1 MKKFKIFFIIF
12 TIFLH
17 YLKTPYLFQNG
28 RFIQNDAIHYA
39 TALNSDWYEIF
50 SLIYWPSG
58 YLNFFA
64 NLSSF
69 LNSRLVNIE
78 FAALF
83 NVYFCYL
90 IIFFLHYIIIFYKS
104 NFFHTNF
111 SRLFASIIISISPIF
126 VFEIWLDSMNSQVY
140 LCLLS
145 FFILFL
151 KHDTISKIFSPII
164 LGIAGLSGV
173 YTCLLTPLFIFR
185 NLKYRTKIN
194 LINSLTLI
202 FTSIVQFSII
212 LSAKFSGKLYLGKLN
227 FNYFL
232 NYNEIES
239 FTYNILIRPFL
250 SSSLSNYFIEILAIE
265 NNNKLRLLIIIL
277 VILIILSLSFNF
289 LFHIKKKNL
298 KLNFDLLSLIY
309 LFFVCSMLV
318 IIGGVNDSVG
328 GRYSVIPSFCILFIL
343 FKLCYI
349 GNNVQFLKKISFALV
364 FLSILTGIYDYRI
377 KKWIIFYE
385 CINCPQWK
393 NEIQKYNL
401 DNNYKIKVW
410 PYDALNEIDL
420 KIKYY

>member
-17 YLKTPYLFQNG
+17 YLKSPYLFQNG

-39 TALNSDWYEIF
+39 TALNSNWYEIF

-64 NLSSF
+64 NLTSF
-69 LNSRLVNIE
+69 LNSKLVNIE

-83 NVYFCYL
+83 NVYSCYL

-104 NFFHTNF
+104 DFFNTDF
-111 SRLFASIIISISPIF
+111 SRFFASIIISISPIF

-140 LCLLS
+140 LCILS

-151 KHDTISKIFSPII
+151 KHNVISKVFSPII

-185 NLKYRTKIN
+185 NLKDRTKIN
-194 LINSLTLI
+194 LVNSLTLI
-202 FTSIVQFSII
+202 FTSIVQFCII
-212 LSAKFSGKLYLGKLN
+212 LSAKFSDKLYTGKLN

-250 SSSLSNYFIEILAIE
+250 SSSLSNFFIETLAIE
-265 NNNKLRLLIIIL
+265 NNNQLKLIIIIL
-277 VILIILSLSFNF
+277 VILIILFLSFNF

-309 LFFVCSMLV
+309 LFFVCSVLV

-328 GRYSVIPSFCILFIL
+328 GRYSVIPSFCILFVL
-343 FKLCYI
+343 FKLCFI
-349 GNNVQFLKKISFALV
+349 GNKVQFLKKISFILV
-364 FLSILTGIYDYRI
+364 FLSILTGIYDYRV

-401 DNNYKIKVW
+401 DNDYKIKVW
-410 PYDALNEIDL
+410 PYDVVNEIDL
-420 KIKYY
+420 KVKYY